1 MSWSRFDP
9 ACLRT
14 LFAVSM
20 PPAGP
25 WVAAQDGTPEL
36 FDIIAHICGWLAAA
50 ASLFAFHS
58 KTMIPLRIAIIAA
71 NVLSIVWGFYAWN
84 LPNLVLNIVLLPLNI
99 LRLREMQKLVGDVK
113 RASRDALDYEWLKPF
128 MRMSE
133 FKAGSVIFSKGDVGD
148 AAYIIGEGQIN
159 LPELGIILGPGTLI
173 GEMGLFTEG
182 NRRISTA
189 RCMSDVRVWKITYT
203 DFEQLYFQNPEFGL
217 HLVRL
222 MVRRMETNFARFA
235 GARRGPAAASGSG
248 GEAG

>member
-1 MSWSRFDP
+1 M
-9 ACLRT
+9 LEI
-14 LFAVSM
+14 L
-20 PPAGP
+20 
-25 WVAAQDGTPEL
+25 
-36 FDIIAHICGWLAAA
+36 AHICGWSAAA
-50 ASLFAFHS
+50 ASLFAFYS

-71 NVLSIVWGFYAWN
+71 NALSIGWGIYTGN
-84 LPNLVLNIVLLPLNI
+84 LPNLVANCILLPLNI

-113 RASRDALDYEWLKPF
+113 KANRDALDYEWLKPY

-133 FKAGSVIFSKGDVGD
+133 YPAGSLIFQKGDTGD
-148 AAYIIGEGQIN
+148 AAYVIGEGQVN

-182 NRRISTA
+182 NKRVSTA
-189 RCMSDVRVWKITYT
+189 RCMSDVRAWRITYS

-235 GARRGPAAASGSG
+235 AAKKQAPPALQ
-248 GEAG
+248 